1 MNNENKPNE
10 AVQGDACTIEDWSF
24 HWGKNESVEKG
35 GGYLEIDGVLKPGFT
50 GNVITILAYRVNP
63 DGSRGAYYGHGSCV
77 IRSIG
82 TFKVFIEGPPPGNRI
97 SIRCGCE

>member
-24 HWGKNESVEKG
+24 HWEKNQFAEKG

-63 DGSRGAYYGHGSCV
+63 DGSRGAYYGHSMDD
-77 IRSIG
+77 ISSIG
-82 TFKVFIEGPPPGNRI
+82 TFKVSIEGPPPGNRI